1 MSENNGGGIQGSRE
15 DLLAF
20 SELLKSEGYRL
31 ERNIPENLE
40 SLSVYCDKSLIL
52 RDGYH
57 GSIGGSFNNRQFIL
71 PKDKEQAYL
80 HFTGKKLVENTPKFK
95 VGDTV
100 SYMKQTCTIRGF
112 SKDGSGIMVE
122 GYSNGHSGSF
132 PKWWFDENGKIQDLK
147 VSEKSDR
154 HYTTLKE
161 IQLIKSTNTNM
172 KYKVKKW
179 YPGCE
184 VTKDREGEVI
194 ETSKDY
200 STPAYAEFYE
210 MVKEDT
216 LHDLLKNCKFKVGEV
231 LPTLLLKRGSTYST
245 NGQRTDVLDSNVGF
259 QASTILEFVLIN
271 SKAYFKTS
279 RKNTS
284 DQFYFEVSI
293 LESIERRRYVNWSLS
308 KDGNSVTIGCQ
319 KYTKEDCLSFLN
331 TLARAGQESIIFNYN
346 STEVPVFYTDIM
358 YVYTLLKDN

>member
-1 MSENNGGGIQGSRE
+1 MSKWRCTVVNTNVASGFTVGKIYEE
-15 DLLAF
+15 DKN
-20 SELLKSEGYRL
+20 S
-31 ERNIPENLE
+31 
-40 SLSVYCDKSLIL
+40 SLIDN
-52 RDGYH
+52 DGDRR
-57 GSIGGSFNNRQFIL
+57 NRASEYNSSKNAYQF
-71 PKDKEQAYL
+71 EEV
-80 HFTGKKLVENTPKFK
+80 VENTPKFK

-132 PKWWFDENGKIQDLK
+132 PEWWFDENGKIQDLK

-184 VTKDREGEVI
+184 GTEGEVI

-210 MVKEDT
+210 EVTNSLPEYVKCVKNTYTNNGDYFT
-216 LHDLLKNCKFKVGEV
+216 LGTTYKINESGVIISNRGKGDLDKVAANLKNYCSFWDFEPSTKEEYNRTHIPPVGE
-231 LPTLLLKRGSTYST
+231 YST
-245 NGQRTDVLDSNVGF
+245 R
-259 QASTILEFVLIN
+259 I
-271 SKAYFKTS
+271 
-279 RKNTS
+279 
-284 DQFYFEVSI
+284 
-293 LESIERRRYVNWSLS
+293 
-308 KDGNSVTIGCQ
+308 DGGLFRIGCNRHSLETVKAIKDVMRQ
-319 KYTKEDCLSFLN
+319 AEMTEIVI
-331 TLARAGQESIIFNYN
+331 AGHPISRTTIDKVINLM
-346 STEVPVFYTDIM
+346 S
-358 YVYTLLKDN
+358 